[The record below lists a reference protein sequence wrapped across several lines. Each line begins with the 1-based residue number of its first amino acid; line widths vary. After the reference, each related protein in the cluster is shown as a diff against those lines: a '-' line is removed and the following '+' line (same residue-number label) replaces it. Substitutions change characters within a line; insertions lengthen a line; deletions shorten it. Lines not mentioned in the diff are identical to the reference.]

1 MPVFSVI
8 ASGFKI
14 FGGECENHLYKQGVL
29 TKNHAF
35 MNRKYRFI
43 LNGAVLA
50 IAGIV
55 IRTVAVSFNGYV
67 SRRIGAEG
75 MGLFSLVMS
84 VYGLAVTLASSGVNL
99 AVVRM
104 TAETVATGGGR
115 GDVAKIVRRAALYG
129 LGFGLASAAAVFF
142 FADFVGNV
150 LLGDGRT
157 VISLRA
163 MALGMPAI
171 SVTSALAGYFTGV
184 GRAYK
189 NAVISAVEQAVKILL
204 IIGGIVIF
212 LPRGTEYACFALV
225 AGSALAEGGSLLSSY
240 LMYLYDKRR
249 LPKSFEDRRK
259 SIFSKICSIALP
271 VAVGS
276 YIRQG
281 LTTAEHIAIP
291 WGLRKSGSDP
301 AAALESYGV
310 LHGMAL
316 PLVLYP
322 SAVIGA
328 FTGLLV
334 PELAGMAETGRGD
347 GVRSLSLSAV
357 KIAIIF
363 SVGVSGVLS
372 FFGYELGVG
381 VYGSGAAGNYIRLLA
396 PLVPLMFLDTTVDS
410 ILKGL
415 GEQVFTMKVNIVDA
429 AICLIFVILLV
440 PRMGIYGYVVV
451 IYVSEAVN
459 AALSIGRMQKITG
472 IRIGASVMLVPFLW
486 VAVSAAAVNAA
497 ELVLVYICGMSVTAV
512 PKILL
517 FAAVYIGLAYL
528 WESVNTKK
536 AHGKNKISKKSKKF
550 VKGYCIF

>member
-1 MPVFSVI
+1 
-8 ASGFKI
+8 
-14 FGGECENHLYKQGVL
+14 
-29 TKNHAF
+29 

-50 IAGIV
+50 LAGII

-104 TAETVATGGGR
+104 IAESVATGGGKTEVSR
-115 GDVAKIVRRAALYG
+115 IMRRAVLYG
-129 LGFGLASAAAVFF
+129 AGFGVFSAVIVFF
-142 FADFVGNV
+142 SAGFVGNT
-150 LLGDGRT
+150 LLGDPRT

-163 MALGMPAI
+163 MAFGMPPIA
-171 SVTSALAGYFTGV
+171 VTSALAGYFTGA

-189 NAVISAVEQAVKILL
+189 NAVISAIEQAVKILL

-212 LPRGTEYACFALV
+212 LPYGTKYACFALV
-225 AGSALAEGGSLLSSY
+225 ASSTLAEGSSLLSSY
-240 LMYLYDKRR
+240 LMYQWDRRRLSVDVDTDKRTG
-249 LPKSFEDRRK
+249 
-259 SIFSKICSIALP
+259 IFAKICSIALP

-281 LTTAEHIAIP
+281 FTTAEHMAIP
-291 WGLRKSGSDP
+291 WGLKKSGSDP
-301 AAALESYGV
+301 AGALESYGV

-322 SAVIGA
+322 SAIIGA

-334 PELAGMAETGRGD
+334 PELAALAETGKRD
-347 GVRSLSLSAV
+347 QVKRLATSAV
-357 KIAIIF
+357 RVALVF
-363 SVGVSGVLS
+363 SIGVSGALG

-381 VYGSGAAGNYIRLLA
+381 VYGSGAAGNFIRVLA

-410 ILKGL
+410 VLKGL
-415 GEQVFTMKVNIVDA
+415 GEQVYTMKVNIIDA
-429 AICLIFVILLV
+429 AICLVFVVLLV
-440 PRMGIYGYVVV
+440 PRMGIMGYVVV

-459 AALSIGRMQKITG
+459 LMLSVLRMQKVTG
-472 IRIGASVMLVPFLW
+472 IFLGGDLLIPFLW
-486 VAVSAAAVNAA
+486 VGAAYSVVNIMGNVLPHLLGIFIPAVWR
-497 ELVLVYICGMSVTAV
+497 LVIFGLIYVMLAWMWETFGSVREV
-512 PKILL
+512 RI
-517 FAAVYIGLAYL
+517 
-528 WESVNTKK
+528 
-536 AHGKNKISKKSKKF
+536 KNRKKSDF
-550 VKGYCIF
+550 F